1 MKYEYL
7 VTIYSDK
14 NFDTEFYQNN
24 LDSKFFDMI
33 VDVGNSHI
41 TVKEIKQGE
50 GASKTEI
57 QTNVEAKENGG
68 K

>member
-14 NFDTEFYQNN
+14 NFDTEFYQNH

-33 VDVGNSHI
+33 VDVGNSHV
-41 TVKEIKQGE
+41 TVKEIKQGRE
-50 GASKTEI
+50 QKRTE
-57 QTNVEAKENGG
+57 ENSN
-68 K
+68 